1 MTVAL
6 SIAGASF
13 VLLVSLGRLFA
24 LEQQN
29 GRRFLLA
36 GVRGHLDDGLLR
48 VTQAIHRFL
57 VYITKYVITLSWY
70 YSMHATLKLVLQ
82 FLAGLYYMIEKL
94 LHHNRDNAR
103 RIRQDRKRAERS
115 HLQVLTDH
123 KVDTKLTELQ
133 KKKRNDK
140 AMKGL

>member
-13 VLLVSLGRLFA
+13 LLLIFFSRLFSI
-24 LEQQN
+24 EQRN

-36 GVRGHLDDGLLR
+36 GLRGHLDDGLMR
-48 VTQAIHRFL
+48 VMNVVHRFI
-57 VYITKYVITLSWY
+57 VYIIKYIITLSWY

-82 FLAGLYYMIEKL
+82 FLAGLYYMVEKL

-103 RIRQDRKRAERS
+103 RIRKDKKQAQRS
-115 HLQVLTDH
+115 HLQVLADH
-123 KVDTKLTELQ
+123 KDDTKLTELQ